1 MAKGCQ
7 SPDCSNEPYRLNAGV
22 RPQPCRNSPLSGVL
36 LKMKHLFMPQRKLKF
51 LNKMS
56 WWKKYIRCWINLT
69 INLSSQMDNQ

>member
-51 LNKMS
+51 LNK
-56 WWKKYIRCWINLT
+56 
-69 INLSSQMDNQ
+69 